1 MNKIL
6 IDWQWSVL
14 SISKHTCVWMSCN
27 ILSPYQFIDYKDVW
41 SNVGNALGVDHGLK
55 MYFENWNW
63 LCLGLYMPNQVKAP
77 FQLFVKESSIWF
89 YTAQHKSVN
98 LLGILLQISFFFILQ
113 CIYIEVCYFLR
124 IVFKSL
130 NKIEYCSLWLHHTS
144 SVVTHNFISFSWFWM
159 LFKVKRQIKINNL

>member
-1 MNKIL
+1 MRLNVMQYSKSLPIYRLQRCL
-6 IDWQWSVL
+6 IKRGQCSRCGSWLKNVL
-14 SISKHTCVWMSCN
+14 WKLELT
-27 ILSPYQFIDYKDVW
+27 F
-41 SNVGNALGVDHGLK
+41 
-55 MYFENWNW
+55 
-63 LCLGLYMPNQVKAP
+63 LGLYMPNQVKAP

-98 LLGILLQISFFFILQ
+98 LLGILLQISFVFILQ
-113 CIYIEVCYFLR
+113 CIYIEVCYFLI

-159 LFKVKRQIKINNL
+159 LFKVKRQININNL